1 MATNFS
7 RILPKEAKKSCASSS
22 YVSAVSGHEVSEFV
36 AIVATIDVQDF
47 ALLRHAHAVHDVR
60 VLHLR
65 HRRHNMALPDQT
77 RKTIADALR
86 HGVSIEEVAAF
97 LRLDKRTVIEAMKKS
112 SREAADDT
120 ANDVEKESESGF

>member
-1 MATNFS
+1 
-7 RILPKEAKKSCASSS
+7 
-22 YVSAVSGHEVSEFV
+22 
-36 AIVATIDVQDF
+36 
-47 ALLRHAHAVHDVR
+47 
-60 VLHLR
+60 
-65 HRRHNMALPDQT
+65 MALPDQT

-120 ANDVEKESESGF
+120 ANDAEKESESGF